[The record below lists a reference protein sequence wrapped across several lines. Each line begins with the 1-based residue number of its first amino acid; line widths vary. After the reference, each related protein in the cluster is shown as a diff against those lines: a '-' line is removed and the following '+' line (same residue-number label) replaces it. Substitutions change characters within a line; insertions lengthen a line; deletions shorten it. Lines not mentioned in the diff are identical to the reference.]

1 MYTGL
6 WKLSWMDWMNSKICL
21 WFLPWKKKLRKRRKR
36 FLSSATAV
44 WVESDAS
51 TIQPMPNQNRTNFV
65 QETRIKT
72 CCRTLHNV
80 RKWPKMSYLNFAFSN
95 NFCPIQ
101 NDLSGNTVCPKGSVF
116 QKLAKWTI
124 FGIFD
129 SLLSTLNVNV
139 ARFARNIECDI
150 LSDFQTLCCTLFFP
164 TKLFIEVD
172 LKMSS
177 AVSIF

>member
-1 MYTGL
+1 MT
-6 WKLSWMDWMNSKICL
+6 
-21 WFLPWKKKLRKRRKR
+21 
-36 FLSSATAV
+36 
-44 WVESDAS
+44 
-51 TIQPMPNQNRTNFV
+51 QNVVF
-65 QETRIKT
+65 EFCI
-72 CCRTLHNV
+72 
-80 RKWPKMSYLNFAFSN
+80 SN